1 MSTPGFVESWPHPFH
16 RIADGQAVE
25 VFQLRPDL
33 VEQLRAWAGGEV
45 VFVND
50 GPAVLLPG
58 AGPAGGRLVGLGDF
72 AVRDGATSQAEPGD
86 GFYRRYQP
94 AAPAATRPGG

>member
-1 MSTPGFVESWPHPFH
+1 MSAPGFVDTWPHPFH
-16 RIADGQAVE
+16 PVDAETAVQ

-33 VEQLRAWAGGEV
+33 VEHLRAWSGGQV
-45 VFVND
+45 VFVNG

-58 AGPAGGRLVGLGDF
+58 AAPLTARLVGLGDF
-72 AVRDGATSQAEPGD
+72 AVHDNGAFYREPAD

-94 AAPAATRPGG
+94 ATTPAGG

>member
-1 MSTPGFVESWPHPFH
+1 MV
-16 RIADGQAVE
+16 Q

-33 VEQLRAWAGGEV
+33 VEQLRDWSGGQV
-45 VFVND
+45 VVVNG

-58 AGPAGGRLVGLGDF
+58 DTPLTTRLVELGNF
-72 AVRDGATSQAEPGD
+72 AVRDGATFQAEPAN

-94 AAPAATRPGG
+94 AST